1 MGPRYPDCE
10 SCAFHHV
17 EDAICD
23 DCDDADQWE
32 PDEPTDEVIT
42 TTKRVIHTMRF
53 YRNKKLKE
61 AA

>member
-1 MGPRYPDCE
+1 MGQFSDCE

-23 DCDDADQWE
+23 DCADGDQWE
-32 PDEPTDEVIT
+32 DADPVDSIKPNATRIWQKEVRF
-42 TTKRVIHTMRF
+42 TKT
-53 YRNKKLKE
+53 KK